1 MTELDMVVY
10 LADLIEP
17 GRDFDGVEKLRKVC
31 FENLEKAMVKSYA
44 NTIEYLLDNKLLI
57 HPDCIF
63 GYNQLVEKMKK

>member
-1 MTELDMVVY
+1 MLDFVVY
-10 LADLIEP
+10 LADVIE
-17 GRDFDGVEKLRKVC
+17 GCRDFDGVEKLRKVC

-63 GYNQLVEKMKK
+63 GYNQLIVKLKK